1 MFCVIITKISLL
13 ERPLMKKQYLYAFG
27 AIGFW
32 ATTATVSKLLLHSY
46 TTMQVLALTSAI
58 AAVFLLVVNGCKGNL
73 KQLRTYRM
81 RDFLLTSCV
90 GLLGTFGYD
99 ALLYMGIDRLMAS
112 QAMIIN
118 YLWPMMAVAAD
129 CVLMKEKMTV
139 RKIIAVVMSFTGVII
154 VTSNGSLGG
163 FGGSSLAGALCC
175 VLAAVSYGLFV
186 ALNKRLSY
194 DPMVNMMLYYAQ
206 SAILAFAVVLFRG
219 GMPIIN
225 GTEFLGFLWIGVGCH
240 AIGYVS
246 WALAMKY
253 GDTAKVANIAYI
265 TPFLAMV
272 VAHFVLGDP
281 ITLWSAGG
289 LAVIVAGIF
298 LQLKDK

>member
-1 MFCVIITKISLL
+1 
-13 ERPLMKKQYLYAFG
+13 MKKQYLYAFG

-58 AAVFLLVVNGCKGNL
+58 AAVFLLVANGCKGNL
-73 KQLRTYRM
+73 KQLRAYSCW
-81 RDFLLTSCV
+81 DFLITSGV

-99 ALLYMGIDRLMAS
+99 ALLYMGIDQLLAS

-118 YLWPMMAVAAD
+118 YLWPMMAVVAG
-129 CVLMKEKMTV
+129 CILMKEKMTV
-139 RKIIAVVMSFTGVII
+139 RKVIAVGMSFAGVAI

-163 FGGSSLAGALCC
+163 FSDGSLTGTLCC

-219 GMPIIN
+219 GMPAMH
-225 GTEFLGFLWIGVGCH
+225 GVELLGFLWIGVGCH
-240 AIGYVS
+240 AIAYVS

-253 GDTAKVANIAYI
+253 GDTAKVANLAYI

-281 ITLWSAGG
+281 ITLWSVGG

-298 LQLKDK
+298 LQMKE